1 MPRERFESSTLTLE
15 SRQSNTEPI
24 DNRRIQVNAIARVIS
39 AHVQSAAASRSAPRE
54 IRVSRA
60 PLQPPLHAVTAHKT
74 AATIQPPPQDG
85 FPSDRDQ
92 HAAAT
97 TQNSDTMPCSKNQNL
112 FTLVLHD
119 LNITLNLKTPIPE
132 PIKYMKALYLA
143 DLNEKTNLIGLVPK
157 PNT

>member
-24 DNRRIQVNAIARVIS
+24 KDRRIKVHAVARVNP
-39 AHVQSAAASRSAPRE
+39 ANVQSAEASRSAPRE

-97 TQNSDTMPCSKNQNL
+97 TPNSDTMTCSKNQNL

-119 LNITLNLKTPIPE
+119 RNLKLNLTTSIPS
-132 PIKYMKALYLA
+132 
-143 DLNEKTNLIGLVPK
+143 
-157 PNT
+157 PNVYVKE